1 MSPTIVIFSFSPL
14 ARDPRVLRQLEI
26 IKEASPG
33 AKIITVGLGEAWSEL
48 VEHHQIFGSAAL
60 AKSWRLVL
68 FGRSGNRILDFSFGE
83 VLAKVAAGIGFH
95 SYFFK
100 RISRVKEADNLLRK
114 IRETYDVSHVIGND
128 FDCLPLLKEHFGG
141 DMVFLDSHEFTPNQ
155 SLSASL
161 GKAVVRR
168 HKRWLVRSTYYFPAK
183 MSTVSEGIRQEY
195 LREFGTREIGIWPNA
210 PRPITLG
217 SSKAVSKPI
226 RLVHH
231 GLGTRPRQLERMVQ
245 TLQDLGDGYELHF
258 YLVNLD
264 PQYRV
269 ELETLASKD
278 ALFFH
283 EPVATSDLSTELS
296 QYDVGVFLHEPKSV
310 NAKYM
315 LPNKFFEFV
324 NAGLAVATGPAVE
337 MATISTKQGFGIVSD
352 DFEPSSLAS
361 KLRNLPNEEISRK
374 KLAARAYAGN
384 LEKLYQHESF
394 LSFLFKSPRDESK
407 GA

>member
-1 MSPTIVIFSFSPL
+1 MSLTVVIISFSPL
-14 ARDPRVLRQLEI
+14 ARDPRVLRQVDLI
-26 IKEASPG
+26 TEAFPG
-33 AKIITVGLGEAWSEL
+33 AKIITVGHGEAWSEL

-60 AKSWRLVL
+60 ARGRRLVL
-68 FGRSGNRILDFSFGE
+68 FGPSGTRIFDISFGRF
-83 VLAKVAAGIGFH
+83 LAKVAAGIGFH

-100 RISRVKEADNLLRK
+100 RISRVKEAHDLLRK
-114 IRETYDVSHVIGND
+114 IQETYDVSHVICND

-141 DMVFLDSHEFTPNQ
+141 HMVFLDSHEFTPNQ

-161 GKAVVRR
+161 GKVVVRR
-168 HKRWLVRSTYYFPAK
+168 HKRWLVRSTYYYPAK

-210 PRPITLG
+210 PRPITLE
-217 SSKAVSKPI
+217 SPRAVSTPV

-231 GLGTRPRQLERMVQ
+231 GLGTRPRQLERMVR

-296 QYDVGVFLHEPKSV
+296 QYDIGIFLHEPKSV

-337 MATISTKQGFGIVSD
+337 MAAISTKQDFGIVAD

-361 KLRNLPNEEISRK
+361 KLRNLPNEEIRSK
-374 KLAARAYAGN
+374 KLAARAYAGT
-384 LEKLYQHESF
+384 LEKMYKHESF
-394 LSFLFKSPRDESK
+394 LSFLFKSARDESE